1 MTNKKAPS
9 DPLFESN
16 PPWVDCP
23 SRIVVV
29 LDRFDAFV
37 YELAF
42 TTLKAARVTARSE
55 IQ

>member
-1 MTNKKAPS
+1 MRTKKMHFFNVLS
-9 DPLFESN
+9 QSGFRL
-16 PPWVDCP
+16 
-23 SRIVVV
+23 RGV
-29 LDRFDAFV
+29 LDRFDAFG